1 MGKRKKGEEEVHRV
15 GSAVDGTWDIV
26 GQTRLRVGGHVVAH
40 MLFAAARQPARVV
53 GGNAIVVANHSGAAT
68 ALNVAFFLG
77 TTIKGAAHR
86 VWLAMIAVDRI
97 GAEMLIA

>member
-1 MGKRKKGEEEVHRV
+1 MGKRKKREEEVHRV
-15 GSAVDGTWDIV
+15 GSAVDGAWDIV
-26 GQTRLRVGGHVVAH
+26 GQARLRVGGHVVAH

-53 GGNAIVVANHSGAAT
+53 AIHAVIMARHTKAT
-68 ALNVAFFLG
+68 WSMASLPS
-77 TTIKGAAHR
+77 TTINGAAHR